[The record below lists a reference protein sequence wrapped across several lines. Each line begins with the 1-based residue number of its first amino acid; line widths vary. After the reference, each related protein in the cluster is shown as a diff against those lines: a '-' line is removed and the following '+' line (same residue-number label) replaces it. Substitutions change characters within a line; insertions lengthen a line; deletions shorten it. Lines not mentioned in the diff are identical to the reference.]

1 MAPFLRQ
8 VPARR
13 MARMLRHQI
22 VRKKRMKHDKTEWP
36 TAPATPRS
44 TSERYSWYVLGI
56 LTLSQTCHG
65 IDRAIIGLVLAPVGK
80 EFGLSAGE
88 LGFLAGFAYGIFF
101 AIAAQHGRAS
111 CRERVSQSVEIPVVA
126 VALENKEIRQ

>member
-44 TSERYSWYVLGI
+44 TSERYSWYVLGL
-56 LTLSQTCHG
+56 LTLSQTRSEEHTSELQSLMRISYADFCWKKKQKTQSKT
-65 IDRAIIGLVLAPVGK
+65 RTAPHK
-80 EFGLSAGE
+80 ED
-88 LGFLAGFAYGIFF
+88 I
-101 AIAAQHGRAS
+101 
-111 CRERVSQSVEIPVVA
+111 
-126 VALENKEIRQ
+126 

>member
-1 MAPFLRQ
+1 
-8 VPARR
+8 

-56 LTLSQTCHG
+56 LTLSQPCHG

-80 EFGLSAGE
+80 EFGLSDGE
-88 LGFLAGFAYGIFF
+88 LGFLRSEERCVGKECV
-101 AIAAQHGRAS
+101 S
-111 CRERVSQSVEIPVVA
+111 TCRSWWAP
-126 VALENKEIRQ
+126 

>member
-80 EFGLSAGE
+80 EFGLSDRSE
-88 LGFLAGFAYGIFF
+88 EHTSEPQSLRRISDAGF
-101 AIAAQHGRAS
+101 
-111 CRERVSQSVEIPVVA
+111 C
-126 VALENKEIRQ
+126 LEKKT

>member
-65 IDRAIIGLVLAPVGK
+65 IDRALIGLVLAPVGK
-80 EFGLSAGE
+80 EFGLRQDRKRVA
-88 LGFLAGFAYGIFF
+88 LGT
-101 AIAAQHGRAS
+101 RAS
-111 CRERVSQSVEIPVVA
+111 GSVDTGGRCHMNKKNTITQS
-126 VALENKEIRQ
+126 

>member
-36 TAPATPRS
+36 TARATPRS

-56 LTLSQTCHG
+56 LTLSQICHG

-80 EFGLSAGE
+80 EFGLSEGD
-88 LGFLAGFAYGIFF
+88 LGLLAGFAYGRI
-101 AIAAQHGRAS
+101 GRAHARTPATNAYLV
-111 CRERVSQSVEIPVVA
+111 CGPLPE
-126 VALENKEIRQ
+126 